1 MNKEFIENPVEAYE
15 KLKKENE
22 RLKALCDTYRTCYQ
36 AKHGDIKCLFIKYKQ
51 TLQKIKTIA
60 KENLIG
66 CFADKCDLAGEIL
79 DLIIKEVENE

>member
-1 MNKEFIENPVEAYE
+1 MVENIDEIN

-22 RLKALCDTYRTCYQ
+22 RLKRENEIITGMHNSSRNRFDKLYN
-36 AKHGDIKCLFIKYKQ
+36 

-66 CFADKCDLAGEIL
+66 CFANECDLAREIL
-79 DLIIKEVENE
+79 DLITKAEEE